1 MKSKIFLCFCIVLLI
16 TSCKKE
22 NQTTDLEVV
31 EAKTDTTLVFGN
43 EHNSQNSLDWQG
55 VYKGILPCADCDGI
69 ETEIVINSDLTF
81 VKRTKY
87 LGKEDIKGIEEKG
100 SFTWNK
106 GGSTIILQG
115 INEESNQYKVGENT
129 LTCLDMEGEI
139 ITGDLAQNYILKK

>member
-22 NQTTDLEVV
+22 NQTTDLEAV

-43 EHNSQNSLDWQG
+43 EHNSQNSLDWEG

-81 VKRTKY
+81 VKKTKY
-87 LGKEDIKGIEEKG
+87 LGKEDIKGIEGKG

-106 GGSTIILQG
+106 DGSTIILQG

-129 LTCLDMEGEI
+129 LTHLDVEGKI

>member
-81 VKRTKY
+81 VKSTKY

-106 GGSTIILQG
+106 DGSTIILQG

-129 LTCLDMEGEI
+129 LTHLDMEGKI
-139 ITGDLAQNYILKK
+139 IIGDLAQNYILKK

>member
-1 MKSKIFLCFCIVLLI
+1 MKSKMILCFCIVLLI
-16 TSCKKE
+16 SGCKKVSKIE
-22 NQTTDLEVV
+22 EIEV
-31 EAKTDTTLVFGN
+31 ADATPDSTLVFGN
-43 EHNSQNSLDWQG
+43 EHNSQNSLDWEG

-81 VKRTKY
+81 VKKTKY

-106 GGSTIILQG
+106 DGSTIILQG

-129 LTCLDMEGEI
+129 LTHLDMEGKI
-139 ITGDLAQNYILKK
+139 IIGDLAQNYILKK

>member
-22 NQTTDLEVV
+22 NQTTDLEAV

-43 EHNSQNSLDWQG
+43 EHNSQNSLDWEG

-81 VKRTKY
+81 VKKIKY

-100 SFTWNK
+100 SFSWNK
-106 GGSTIILQG
+106 DGSTIILQG

-129 LTCLDMEGEI
+129 LTHLDMEGKI
-139 ITGDLAQNYILKK
+139 IIGDLAQNYILKK